1 MNSGAVLDAS
11 ALLAYLFDEPGAE
24 VVERA
29 INGGASISLVNW
41 AEVLTKYSE
50 QGGDPQ
56 DVPADLRSRRILGR
70 RLRLVPMLRQN
81 AMSIAQLRP
90 LARAW
95 GLSLGDRACLAL
107 GLRLQLPVLTAERNW
122 PQLDLGVRVHVIR

>member
-1 MNSGAVLDAS
+1 MNSSSVLDAS
-11 ALLAYLFDEPGAE
+11 ALLAYLFDESGAE
-24 VVERA
+24 VVESA

-70 RLRLVPMLRQN
+70 RLRLVPMLRQD

-90 LARAW
+90 LTRAW

-122 PQLDLGVRVHVIR
+122 PQLDLGVRVQVIR